1 MTADP
6 TTDPDPG
13 DELAQL
19 RAQIFEQVAAYQA
32 LAFAARP
39 FVAGETPVPVT
50 GKVFDQHEMLRL
62 TDATLEFWLTAGRHS
77 REFEQRFAARMEM
90 PHALLCNSGSSA
102 NLLAVAAL
110 CDHARGDRALRP
122 GDEVITVAAGFP
134 TTVAPLIQHGLV
146 PVFCDLDPSTYNI
159 DVSQLEAAIGPR
171 TRAVMAA
178 HTLGNP
184 FDLRAVTDLC
194 RRHDLVLVEDTCDA
208 VGARYDGRA
217 VGSFGSLATAS
228 FYPAHQLTM
237 GEGGAVLCADGDL
250 RRIVESLRDWGRDCW
265 CLPGHDNT
273 CGRRFGWQLGS
284 LPAGYDHKYIYQR
297 LGYNLKA
304 TDLQAAV
311 GVAQLDKLDRFVD
324 ARRRN
329 WQRLRDGL
337 ADQEWFMLPEAT
349 AHSEPSWFGFALT
362 IAADA
367 PFTRWDLIRHLEAR
381 HIGTRLL
388 FGGNLLRQPG
398 FQGVT
403 HRTVGPLTA
412 SDTVAVRTFW
422 VGCWP
427 GLDDEMIDYT
437 IASLHDFAATPV
449 SFPRPASLRRADGG

>member
-1 MTADP
+1 MS
-6 TTDPDPG
+6 TTPG
-13 DELAQL
+13 HEEELAKL
-19 RAQIFEQVAAYQA
+19 REGIFEQVAAYQA
-32 LAFAARP
+32 LAFAPRP
-39 FVAGETPVPVT
+39 FVAGETPIPVT
-50 GKVFDQHEMLRL
+50 GKVFDEAEMVRL

-77 REFEQRFAARMEM
+77 QEFESRFAERMGM

-102 NLLAVAAL
+102 NLLSVAAL
-110 CDHARGDRALRP
+110 CDSARGDLALQR

-146 PVFCDLDPSTYNI
+146 PVFCDLDPTTYNI
-159 DVSQLEAAIGPR
+159 DVGQLEAAVGPR

-184 FDLRAVTDLC
+184 FDLGAVTDLC

-208 VGARYDGRA
+208 VGALYDGKP

-265 CLPGHDNT
+265 CLPGHDDT
-273 CGRRFGWQLGS
+273 CGRRFGWQMGS
-284 LPAGYDHKYIYQR
+284 LPPGYDHKYVYQR

-311 GVAQLDKLDRFVD
+311 GVAQLDKLDRFVA

-329 WQRLRDGL
+329 WQRLHDAMSGE
-337 ADQEWFMLPEAT
+337 EWFVLPEAT
-349 AHSEPSWFGFALT
+349 ERSEPSWFGFALT
-362 IAADA
+362 ISADA
-367 PFTRWDLIRHLEAR
+367 PFSRWDLIRHLEAR
-381 HIGTRLL
+381 RIGTRLL

-398 FQGVT
+398 FEGVE
-403 HRTVGPLTA
+403 HRTVGPLTN
-412 SDTVAVRTFW
+412 SDAVAERTFW

-427 GLDDEMIDYT
+427 GLSDEMIDYI
-437 IASLHDFAATPV
+437 IASLHDFTATPV
-449 SFPRPASLRRADGG
+449 SYPRPAALRRADGH